1 MHRFSPNHF
10 PILVQPIAGL
20 TLLTLTAFTAAPAS
34 AQASAESLPLPPVP
48 IEVQPPPSLDR
59 PAATPLA
66 APTAAP
72 AENLPVDGVYRLG
85 AGDRIRIEVF
95 KVPQYSG
102 ENQVLVDGSLNLLQV
117 GSVSVDGLTLKEAGD
132 AISAKYAS
140 ILRYPFVTVTL
151 VAPRPIRVAIA
162 GEVSRPGAY
171 TIPTSDTG
179 LQLPTVTR
187 ALQLAGGIT
196 RVADIRQVEIRRP
209 QPTGGDEVIRIDLW
223 EFLQSGNSRRDVT
236 LRSGDT
242 IFIPAVARVDLAESV
257 QVSSASFAADRNQ
270 PLNIAVVGEVFRPG
284 PYLVT
289 ASART
294 GLLAGTVG
302 EGSGGGSDDRPPTV
316 TRAIQL
322 AGGIKPL
329 ADIRQIQVRRF
340 SRSGVEQTIDV
351 DLWKLL
357 KEGDLKQ
364 DLILQDRD
372 TVIIPIATAITPE
385 EATQLAAASFS
396 PDNIQVN
403 VVGEVVRPGTVQ
415 VPPNTP
421 LNQALLAAGGFNQ
434 RARRRSVELIRLNP
448 NGSVTRRSISVDLAS
463 GINDENNPT
472 LRKDDIIVVNRSGLA
487 SVSDALGSVLGPLSN
502 TFSIF
507 NVFNGIF
514 RIFGSP

>member
-1 MHRFSPNHF
+1 
-10 PILVQPIAGL
+10 V
-20 TLLTLTAFTAAPAS
+20 APG
-34 AQASAESLPLPPVP
+34 ESL
-48 IEVQPPPSLDR
+48 
-59 PAATPLA
+59 AT
-66 APTAAP
+66 
-72 AENLPVDGVYRLG
+72 DGAYRLG
-85 AGDRIRIEVF
+85 PGDRIRIDVF

-102 ENQVLVDGSLNLLQV
+102 ENQVLVDGSLNLPQV
-117 GSVSVDGLTLKEAGD
+117 GSVRVEGLTLKEAGD
-132 AISAKYAS
+132 AVSAKYAK
-140 ILRYPFVTVTL
+140 ILRYPFITVTL
-151 VAPRPIRVAIA
+151 LAPRPIRVAIA

-171 TIPTSDTG
+171 NIPTSDTG

-196 RVADIRQVEIRRP
+196 RVADVRQVEIRRP

-242 IFIPAVARVDLAESV
+242 VYVPAVAKVDLAESV
-257 QVSSASFAADRNQ
+257 QLSSASFAAERNQ

-302 EGSGGGSDDRPPTV
+302 EGSGGIDDRPPTV

-329 ADIRQIQVRRF
+329 ADIRQIQIRRF
-340 SRSGVEQTIDV
+340 SRSGAEQTIDV

-372 TVIIPIATAITPE
+372 TVIIPTATAITPE

-403 VVGEVVRPGTVQ
+403 VVGEVIRPGTVQ

-448 NGSVTRRSISVDLAS
+448 NGSVIRRTISVDLAS
-463 GINDENNPT
+463 GINEQNNPT

-487 SVSDALGSVLGPLSN
+487 SVSDALGSVLTPLSN
-502 TFSIF
+502 TLSIF
-507 NVFNGIF
+507 NVFTGIF
-514 RIFGSP
+514 RLFGSP